1 MALRET
7 EQLTRMITA
16 AALSRAICTIGELG
30 IADHIKKGAPQPV
43 RRLAQLT
50 GAHERSLYRMLRFTA
65 SYGVFRETADRNFD
79 HTALSAALM
88 SDAETS
94 FRPAAQMF
102 HRIFAAWDGLHHAV
116 LTGELSFP
124 HVYGQPLFDYIG
136 ANPELAPIFDA
147 GMTAFHG
154 HETKAMLDAYDFSD
168 IKVLADIG
176 GGNGSLLGA
185 VLLRYPHLR
194 GILFDLE
201 HVAGRARVAIQTLGL
216 QDRCSV
222 AEGNF
227 FESIPEGADTYVLR
241 HIIHDWTDERS
252 VQILRNCRKV
262 IPQNGRIL
270 LVEFAVPPNNEVGMG
285 KDTDMV
291 MLAVPG
297 GMERTEEEY
306 RELFEQSGFK
316 MSKTT
321 LTSSAVCVF
330 EGRPSR
336 PGSA

>member
-124 HVYGQPLFDYIG
+124 HVYGQPLFD
-136 ANPELAPIFDA
+136 
-147 GMTAFHG
+147 
-154 HETKAMLDAYDFSD
+154 
-168 IKVLADIG
+168 
-176 GGNGSLLGA
+176 
-185 VLLRYPHLR
+185 
-194 GILFDLE
+194 
-201 HVAGRARVAIQTLGL
+201 
-216 QDRCSV
+216 
-222 AEGNF
+222 
-227 FESIPEGADTYVLR
+227 
-241 HIIHDWTDERS
+241 
-252 VQILRNCRKV
+252 
-262 IPQNGRIL
+262 
-270 LVEFAVPPNNEVGMG
+270 
-285 KDTDMV
+285 
-291 MLAVPG
+291 
-297 GMERTEEEY
+297 
-306 RELFEQSGFK
+306 
-316 MSKTT
+316 
-321 LTSSAVCVF
+321 
-330 EGRPSR
+330 
-336 PGSA
+336 